1 MREPKKFPQDWFS
14 GSCTWGKGVYCF
26 RVEWCF
32 LVFVLAG
39 SSYLWRM
46 KSASLAWCLLWGFL
60 WVSVSGGRE
69 SLRPAGMNRLPE
81 LGASCCNLP
90 PICGRWSTPQ
100 ATRLLWHDPLA
111 NPPSLPPVCIHSHT
125 HSVSEWR
132 RRGTS
137 GPMGKENASPVDT
150 CAVTLCQCLLAVW
163 HLYVG
168 ELSLKQ
174 DKDRRVL
181 ILVNNLLS
189 VWLPID
195 SPSWFCQ
202 GHIILS
208 IGLLFHLGEEW
219 TSLGCPFS

>member
-1 MREPKKFPQDWFS
+1 M
-14 GSCTWGKGVYCF
+14 TIYLF
-26 RVEWCF
+26 RVFVILFLSLWFVSCHWVFHWSLLALYEGAEEVCSGLVLWILHLGEGGLLLQGWRCC

-46 KSASLAWCLLWGFL
+46 KSASLAWCLLWDFL
-60 WVSVSGGRE
+60 WVSVSWGRE

-100 ATRLLWHDPLA
+100 ATRLLWHDLLA
-111 NPPSLPPVCIHSHT
+111 NPPSLPPVCTHSHT

-163 HLYVG
+163 HL
-168 ELSLKQ
+168 
-174 DKDRRVL
+174 
-181 ILVNNLLS
+181 
-189 VWLPID
+189 
-195 SPSWFCQ
+195 
-202 GHIILS
+202 
-208 IGLLFHLGEEW
+208 
-219 TSLGCPFS
+219 